1 MDSGENS
8 EWLYELLTEVQL
20 DQFFTKLRDD
30 LQVTRISHFD
40 YVKEEDLQKI
50 GMGKPAIRRLL
61 DAVKR
66 KKATLRKKGILDKI
80 LPKVPEKSSSK
91 KPSSQT
97 SSLLDQTLTCLIPE
111 PSLFLYD
118 KLGNGSFG
126 VVRKGDWKTPSGEKK
141 FVAVKILRKDALAM
155 PGAFEDFVKE
165 VNVMHNLDHENII
178 RLFGIVLSTPLM
190 MVTELAPLGALLDYL
205 RKEQERILVCQL
217 CDYAIQVAKGMCYL
231 ESKRFIHRDLASRN
245 VLLMSTDKVKI
256 GDFGLMRALP
266 SQEDHYV
273 MQEHKKVPFAWCA
286 PESLKTRQFSH
297 ASDAWMY
304 AVTLWEMFT
313 FGQEPWLGYNGSQIL
328 HKIDAEGER
337 LSLPD
342 LCPTEIYQLM
352 LKCWALKP
360 AERPSFLD
368 IKEYLCE
375 VRPLDVKSL
384 QSCNEEG
391 KLYIE
396 QGDHITVIEGRP
408 DCYWWKG
415 QNKRTHMV
423 GHFPRHVVTTQR
435 RLGGTDISK
444 PLKNSFIHTGHGDPG
459 GKSWGNPGEIDEVY
473 LRNPMEPPDL
483 HGKAPPPGS
492 PETSFEKRK
501 SVKSTS
507 RSFSCTEPFGYA
519 TSRQF
524 NYHKFEDEPA
534 NDEPT
539 FSRAAK
545 SSQALEHLDLQR
557 AELTRSD
564 QHRSWPMKSGHT
576 KVYRRESNEKPLID
590 FNDDSSSNQVER
602 TLGKPSS
609 SNEISS
615 IFDSLL
621 TGNSL
626 QYGNLDLP
634 QPLIRDSMVQ
644 QDPFEINPSYY
655 AIQKQASKPTDL
667 DVRRKQTPPARP
679 KPIVYRRTTSIESQH
694 STDSWQSFSPPKCT
708 GIKLPPEYRKRDNAS
723 PDTTSVHSAYS
734 LPPQKVDNMD
744 KPDSFHSAGNS
755 PQKQP
760 STPTKSQSTKA
771 VLEELFS
778 KAKPSVASNK
788 NLLKNNSVQ
797 PEKNIQQ
804 SKNVDK
810 AFDWLNDAL
819 NNFQLKKAGKSD
831 SDPVLGKQ
839 VPSPFYDQV
848 PNETSSNNAMY
859 TRSPHQQFSPGQY
872 PVQYC
877 EVPNERTGNGALAA
891 GSIPRYDDV
900 PQFDDPRDVKLPTV
914 RKDSIYSPQSTT
926 STYSDWGDD
935 FDSDIEELG
944 QTVTGKE
951 VNTPAPPP
959 LPSRDYGA
967 VSDFR
972 AINASNNAAHNQV
985 SMVSNLH
992 EKEHKANIFPIVQ
1005 DGKQLSHTHYFLIPA
1020 KGDERGEKATA
1031 AVRPF
1036 SIDGNQFMNAEQG
1049 RHDYQNVEELRVL
1062 PRELC
1067 HEASS
1072 RHSSSAEDLYHRQ
1085 HSKDSSSSAGHSWN
1099 SQHSQNVDL
1108 NHSYPHENRK
1118 RHYSRTNSHQS
1129 ESLEASIDSQR
1140 DKINAL
1146 QQSVI
1151 GITDEECYAALC
1163 HCQGH
1168 VGKAIKHLK
1177 TEQLFRLGLAPRDHC
1192 YRLLEALKWNL
1203 ELASSV
1209 MLDEYK
1215 STKASRE
1222 SAV

>member
-126 VVRKGDWKTPSGEKK
+126 
-141 FVAVKILRKDALAM
+141 
-155 PGAFEDFVKE
+155 E

-266 SQEDHYV
+266 SQEDHY
-273 MQEHKKVPFAWCA
+273 
-286 PESLKTRQFSH
+286 TRQFSH

-375 VRPLDVKSL
+375 
-384 QSCNEEG
+384 
-391 KLYIE
+391 
-396 QGDHITVIEGRP
+396 
-408 DCYWWKG
+408 
-415 QNKRTHMV
+415 
-423 GHFPRHVVTTQR
+423 R

-459 GKSWGNPGEIDEVY
+459 GKSWGSPGEIDEVY

-492 PETSFEKRK
+492 PETSLEKRK
-501 SVKSTS
+501 
-507 RSFSCTEPFGYA
+507 PFGYA

-557 AELTRSD
+557 AELT
-564 QHRSWPMKSGHT
+564 
-576 KVYRRESNEKPLID
+576 
-590 FNDDSSSNQVER
+590 SNQVER